1 MSKNNKKQIIN
12 FSSLAKQIFIEQNKI
27 RVNPQSYIPKLESYL
42 TKFNENILYLINE
55 NPLNTYEG
63 KSAIEEA
70 ILFLKS
76 QKPLYEYQYKNELS
90 FAAQDHLKDI
100 SLKGLTS
107 HDGSNG
113 SQLPERI
120 EKYIE
125 WDDLIGESLDFGF
138 YNPENIILSL
148 LIDDGV
154 KERYQRSN
162 LFSEE
167 FKYCGIACGN
177 HRDLNTCC
185 VIIYSK
191 NLRKLGEKCNNGV
204 NYINDYIERTLNRT
218 KNNNIYQEND
228 IDAPNDTVDVKIV
241 KEVKKVNGYDKN
253 IMKKIYLLKDNSYHI
268 VEIEEN

>member
-1 MSKNNKKQIIN
+1 M
-12 FSSLAKQIFIEQNKI
+12 
-27 RVNPQSYIPKLESYL
+27 
-42 TKFNENILYLINE
+42 
-55 NPLNTYEG
+55 
-63 KSAIEEA
+63 
-70 ILFLKS
+70 
-76 QKPLYEYQYKNELS
+76 
-90 FAAQDHLKDI
+90 
-100 SLKGLTS
+100 
-107 HDGSNG
+107 
-113 SQLPERI
+113 
-120 EKYIE
+120 
-125 WDDLIGESLDFGF
+125 IGESLDFGF

-191 NLRKLGEKCNNGV
+191 NLRKIGEKCNNGV

-268 VEIEEN
+268 VEIENN